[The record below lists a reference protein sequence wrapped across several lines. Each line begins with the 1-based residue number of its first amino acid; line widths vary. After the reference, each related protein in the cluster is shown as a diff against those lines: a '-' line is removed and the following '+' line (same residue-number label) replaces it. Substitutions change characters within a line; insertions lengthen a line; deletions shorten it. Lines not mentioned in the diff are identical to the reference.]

1 MCVSLLIQQELE
13 DKNRE
18 LSEEIKFLERDRL
31 EQWEKYETLLKEKQQ
46 QRSIEHPPATAR
58 VSYSGGSA
66 SHFDLD
72 AEREL
77 RTVNDLFAIKDT
89 AEELLRGWQSREEDD
104 AGAVQPTSSANGL
117 RSDDTAGRFSPF
129 YSSSA
134 RRSQSSAGHNE
145 SAFRHSGEQQPG
157 HNALSSSKSSKSS
170 STSLKDDGGNDNTE
184 NESSVAAAHSSKSSP
199 VSEEPKRIEQ
209 EIVQPGGKRE
219 LIYSDGSRK
228 IFFADGNEKEIAAN
242 GDTTIRFTNGDRKE
256 LSPDT
261 GISIYYYYEAQ
272 TTLTTFP
279 DKTKVYEFP
288 NQQVEKS
295 FPDGTTEISFA
306 DGITK
311 TIRPNG
317 DEFSVF
323 PDGTTMLE
331 QKDGLRE
338 VTLLNQKQI
347 RYYPDGRMAWITP
360 QGKETPVRSDAELK
374 KLMESL

>member
-1 MCVSLLIQQELE
+1 ME

-31 EQWEKYETLLKEKQQ
+31 EQWGKYETLLKEKQ
-46 QRSIEHPPATAR
+46 RPIEPPPSPATR
-58 VSYSGGSA
+58 RTKFSGSA
-66 SHFDLD
+66 HFDLD
-72 AEREL
+72 AEREI

-89 AEELLRGWQSREEDD
+89 AEELLRDWRSHGEADD
-104 AGAVQPTSSANGL
+104 DVGAVQSTSDA
-117 RSDDTAGRFSPF
+117 TASSSPF
-129 YSSSA
+129 YPA
-134 RRSQSSAGHNE
+134 RQHQSSAGHNE
-145 SAFRHSGEQQPG
+145 SKFRSSGGQQVLVSST
-157 HNALSSSKSSKSS
+157 LSPSRSSKSS
-170 STSLKDDGGNDNTE
+170 SASLKDDGDNDNE
-184 NESSVAAAHSSKSSP
+184 PSSYKTSRDSK
-199 VSEEPKRIEQ
+199 EMKRIEH
-209 EIVQPGGKRE
+209 EVVQPGGKRE
-219 LIYSDGSRK
+219 LLYSDGSKK
-228 IFFADGNEKEIAAN
+228 IFFADGNEKEIAAD
-242 GDTTIRFTNGDRKE
+242 GHTTIRFTNGDRKE

-311 TIRPNG
+311 TIRPGG

-338 VTLLNQKQI
+338 VTLLNQKKI
-347 RYYPDGRMAWITP
+347 RYYPDGTMAWITP
-360 QGKETPVRSDAELK
+360 QGRETPVRSDAELK